1 MNSNWAKSYIDFAAK
16 FKYLILIIALLVAAA
31 SLMYT
36 KDHLKLNN
44 DLSALLPE
52 DAPTVLGLKE
62 SNERFG
68 ATDKF
73 MIAIQA
79 KDPMI
84 VAKLQDSLKA
94 IMDKEW
100 TDVMV
105 RSQVKRDNKFFED
118 HALLYLPVPDL
129 ERIRDNLV
137 TLQQEMGSKGNFMVV
152 DLTASDEK
160 KPKEE
165 MVWFDANVPQELGLP
180 DEAAKTFSSFFE
192 KDQANKEV

>member
-84 VAKLQDSLKA
+84 VAKLQDLSL
-94 IMDKEW
+94 I
-100 TDVMV
+100 
-105 RSQVKRDNKFFED
+105 
-118 HALLYLPVPDL
+118 H
-129 ERIRDNLV
+129 I
-137 TLQQEMGSKGNFMVV
+137 
-152 DLTASDEK
+152 
-160 KPKEE
+160 
-165 MVWFDANVPQELGLP
+165 
-180 DEAAKTFSSFFE
+180 
-192 KDQANKEV
+192 